1 MGSRDTIELIRDRLP
16 IEELCEMHGIAV
28 SHSGRCLCP
37 FHDDH
42 NPSASAKDGYFRCW
56 TCMDKSV
63 DIFGFIQKMHGESFL
78 EALTRLGK
86 ITGVNVDLSQTD
98 EIEIEIDA
106 IEKATL
112 RKCHILLDRELR
124 QLYKESP
131 VDFWGYIYLMAKD
144 APESEDVKKL
154 LKKATEYKNEEADF
168 FLNREIR
175 IR

>member
-1 MGSRDTIELIRDRLP
+1 
-16 IEELCEMHGIAV
+16 
-28 SHSGRCLCP
+28 
-37 FHDDH
+37 
-42 NPSASAKDGYFRCW
+42 
-56 TCMDKSV
+56 MDKSV
-63 DIFGFIQKMHGESFL
+63 DIFGFAQKMYGESFL
-78 EALTRLGK
+78 EALIRLGK
-86 ITGVNVDLSQTD
+86 ITGVNIDLSQAD
-98 EIEIEIDA
+98 EVEIEIDA

-144 APESEDVKKL
+144 APESDDVRKL
-154 LKKATEYKNEEADF
+154 LKKATEFRNKKADF